1 MRAKYLILILL
12 FSAITMQLQAKDDVV
27 QCGNL
32 IFAGNN
38 TSRCFSDE
46 FLSALQK
53 ETSIATARR
62 FKSVKLSSDELFKI
76 PFVVM
81 TGESGFHFNRK
92 ESENLKKYLSSGGF
106 MLVSA
111 GCSNKK
117 FSDAFK
123 REIKRIFGKNV
134 LKPIPMDHVIFRTV
148 HKIDKLKLTH
158 GQSAVKAELFGLEL
172 NGKIVLVFSPHGL
185 NDTAHTKGC
194 CCCGGNEIGNSMKI
208 NVNILTYALMH

>member
-1 MRAKYLILILL
+1 MRVKCLILILL
-12 FSAITMQLQAKDDVV
+12 FFAMTMHLPAKDDVI

-62 FKSVKLSSDELFKI
+62 FKSVKLGSDELFNI

-81 TGESGFHFNRK
+81 TGESDFHLNHK

-106 MLVSA
+106 MLVSS
-111 GCSNKK
+111 GCSSKDFAN
-117 FSDAFK
+117 AF
-123 REIKRIFGKNV
+123 RHEIKRIFGKNV

-148 HKIDKLKLTH
+148 YKIDKLELTH
-158 GQSAVKAELFGLEL
+158 GQSSVKAELFGLEL